1 MSREGEQFFAAYSV
15 VQVEAARRAARRAV
29 WGAAGALLLVVIALA
44 GAFWAVTLRP
54 AAVVEYCGISEM
66 PASAPLPRP
75 QVLLFLEQFVDR
87 YSAQRP
93 DAATAIAEAYGM
105 MTPRLQQVLLAER
118 ADAGR
123 AEKWMNQNIRSDF
136 VREKA
141 RIAEGEEGR
150 LTVEMLGKFIFRPAV
165 GFDGDHRPYEGAAL
179 YAYLHAALLSV
190 PVTAATP
197 YGLLVDF
204 YQIRFFDD
212 AGMRDAFLLKRHI
225 VFPEGSDE

>member
-15 VQVEAARRAARRAV
+15 AQVEAARRAARRAV
-29 WGAAGALLLVVIALA
+29 WGVAVLLFLVVCVLG

-54 AAVVEYCGISEM
+54 AAVVEYCGVSEAAA
-66 PASAPLPRP
+66 PVPLPRP
-75 QVLLFLEQFVDR
+75 QVLLFVDQFVDR

-93 DAATAIAEAYGM
+93 DAAVAIAEAYGM

-141 RIAEGEEGR
+141 RISNGEEGR
-150 LTVEMLGKFIFRPAV
+150 VTVEVLGRFIFRPAV
-165 GFDGDHRPYEGAAL
+165 GFDGDQRPYERSTL
-179 YAYLHAALLSV
+179 YAYVHAALLPV

-212 AGMRDAFLLKRHI
+212 AGLRDAFLLKRNL